1 MKVLRLVAIHAS
13 RLKDAGFF
21 TVSSILM
28 HTQKTLNQVKGLSEP
43 KILKIREAALRLSG
57 AGFITG
63 NEARNRRAQIIHI
76 STGSAALDEILGGGI
91 ETASIT
97 EAFGEFRC
105 GKTQLSH
112 TLCVTAQMPTDLGG
126 GNGRVAFIDTENT
139 FRPERIVAIAQ
150 RFGLEAD
157 DVLDNILVARA
168 YTSEHQIELLDHVA
182 ARMASDRFA
191 LLIVDSATALFR
203 VDFSGRGELA
213 DRQQKLNRFMS
224 ALSKIS
230 EQFGIA
236 VWITNQG
243 LLLKRFPI
251 VQHLQTLIENI
262 ANSL

>member
-1 MKVLRLVAIHAS
+1 
-13 RLKDAGFF
+13 
-21 TVSSILM
+21 M
-28 HTQKTLNQVKGLSEP
+28 HTQKRLSMVKGLSEP
-43 KILKIREAALRLSG
+43 KIQKIREAALKLVG

-63 NEARNRRAQIIHI
+63 TEARARREQILHVT
-76 STGSAALDEILGGGI
+76 TGSPALDEILGGGI

-112 TLCVTAQMPTDLGG
+112 TLCVTGQLPIGSGG

-139 FRPERIVAIAQ
+139 FRPERIVEISE
-150 RFGLEAD
+150 RFGLDAD
-157 DVLDNILVARA
+157 DVLNNILVARA
-168 YTSEHQIELLDHVA
+168 YTSDHQVELLDHVA
-182 ARMASDRFA
+182 AQMAAARFS

-224 ALSKIS
+224 NLSKIA
-230 EQFGIA
+230 EQFGVA

-243 LLLKRFPI
+243 TVLLYPNAYTYPAFVMGASDVATMLDK
-251 VQHLQTLIENI
+251 H
-262 ANSL
+262 